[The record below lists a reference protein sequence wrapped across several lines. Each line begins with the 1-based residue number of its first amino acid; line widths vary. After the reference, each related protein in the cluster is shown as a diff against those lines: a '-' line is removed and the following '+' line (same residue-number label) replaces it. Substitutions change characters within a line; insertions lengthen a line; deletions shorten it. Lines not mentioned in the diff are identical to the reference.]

1 MQRLQTTKAASL
13 WSYFLTICSIPHPS
27 KHEESLVD
35 WIVNW
40 AKDNNIACTQ
50 DAVGNLILRK
60 EATPGCEHKT
70 PVILQGHLDMV
81 PQKNNDTVHDFVTD
95 PIIPIIDGEWMHA
108 NNTTLGA
115 DNGIGMASCL
125 TVLADKNIKH
135 GPLEVLLTTSEE
147 IGMVGAFGLQPDSLT
162 GKVLINT
169 DSEQEGDLYI
179 GCAGGVRAYVDLPYQ
194 VMPVE
199 PSDVAYK
206 ITLNG
211 LKGGHSGCDI
221 HLLRANAIIVLADT
235 LTQFHD
241 LPFKLACIEGG
252 SLRNAIPREAHAVIT
267 CGIQDKQALDRLV
280 MNFQAYLQSEYQCVE
295 TDLLLSVTSC
305 ALPSAVLT
313 VESQEKVLSAL
324 KDCPNG
330 IFEMDK
336 DLDDVVQ
343 TSSNLGVL
351 SQQDNAE
358 RSVFTMEM
366 LVRSQVEEEKQ
377 QSVQKIFEH
386 FEQFG
391 ATCHKEGD
399 YPGWKP
405 NTSSNIY
412 QIVKEQYGKLF
423 GSEPKTMVIHAGLE
437 CGLFSNKYP
446 HWDMVSFGPTIKFP
460 HSPDEKVHI
469 PSVDKYWQLLVTSL
483 AAIH

>member
-1 MQRLQTTKAASL
+1 MQQLQTTKAASL

-27 KHEESLVD
+27 RHEETLVA

-40 AKDNNIACTQ
+40 AKENNIACQQ
-50 DAVGNLILRK
+50 DEVGNLILRK
-60 EATPGCEHKT
+60 AATFGCEHKT

-81 PQKNNDTVHDFVTD
+81 PQKNNDTVHDFTTD
-95 PIIPIIDGEWMHA
+95 PIIPHIEGEWMHA
-108 NNTTLGA
+108 SNTTLGA
-115 DNGIGMASCL
+115 DNGVGMASCL
-125 TVLADKNIKH
+125 AVLADDTIKH

-147 IGMVGAFGLQPDSLT
+147 IGMVGAFGLQPDTLN

-194 VMPVE
+194 TLPTA
-199 PSDVAYK
+199 PSEVAYK

-221 HLLRANAIIVLADT
+221 HLLRANAITVLAQT
-235 LTQFHD
+235 LTQFNE
-241 LPFKLACIEGG
+241 LPFNLAAFEGG
-252 SLRNAIPREAHAVIT
+252 SLRNAIPREAYAVIT
-267 CGIQDKQALDRLV
+267 CGIQYQQLLDRLI
-280 MNFQAYLQSEYQCVE
+280 MNAQASLVDQYQCVE
-295 TDLLLSVTSC
+295 DNLLLSIGSC
-305 ALPSAVLT
+305 ALPETVLT
-313 VESQEKVLSAL
+313 SESKEHVLTAL
-324 KDCPNG
+324 ARCPNG

-336 DLDDVVQ
+336 DLEDIVQ

-351 SQQDNAE
+351 SQQLKDGDP
-358 RSVFTMEM
+358 VFTMEM
-366 LVRSQVEEEKQ
+366 LVRSQVEQEKQ
-377 QSVQKIFEH
+377 QSVQRIFDH
-386 FEQFG
+386 FKQYG
-391 ATCHKEGD
+391 GNSHKEGD

-405 NTSSNIY
+405 NTESAVY
-412 QIVKEQYGKLF
+412 QIVKSQYKKLF
-423 GSEPKTMVIHAGLE
+423 DSEPNTMVIHAGLE

-469 PSVDKYWQLLVTSL
+469 PSVDKYWQLLVASL
-483 AAIH
+483 EAID

>member
-1 MQRLQTTKAASL
+1 MHRLQTTKAASL

-27 KHEESLVD
+27 KHEDSLVD

-40 AKDNNIACTQ
+40 AKEKNIACTQ
-50 DAVGNLILRK
+50 DSVGNLILRK
-60 EATPGCEHKT
+60 DATPGCEHKT

-95 PIIPIIDGEWMHA
+95 PITPIIEGEWMHA

-115 DNGIGMASCL
+115 DNGVGMASCL
-125 TVLADKNIKH
+125 SVLADNTIEH

-147 IGMVGAFGLQPDSLT
+147 IGMVGAFGLQSDTLS

-194 VMPVE
+194 TVPVD

-206 ITLNG
+206 ISLNG

-221 HLLRANAIIVLADT
+221 HLLRANAIIVLADI
-235 LTQFHD
+235 LTQFHA
-241 LPFKLACIEGG
+241 LPFRLAKIEGG
-252 SLRNAIPREAHAVIT
+252 SLRNAIPREAHAVLT
-267 CGIQDKQALDRLV
+267 CGIQYKETLDRLI
-280 MNFQAYLQSEYQCVE
+280 MNFKANLINRYQAVE
-295 TDLLLSVTSC
+295 TDLLLSASSC
-305 ALPSAVLT
+305 ALPKEVLT
-313 VESQEKVLSAL
+313 AASQDSVLAAL
-324 KDCPNG
+324 KNCPNG
-330 IFEMDK
+330 IFAMDK

-351 SQQDNAE
+351 SQHDHDGK
-358 RSVFTMEM
+358 SVFTMEM
-366 LVRSQVEEEKQ
+366 LVRSQVEQEKQ
-377 QSVQKIFEH
+377 QSVQRIFDH
-386 FEQFG
+386 FEQYG
-391 ATCHKEGD
+391 ATSHKEGD

-405 NTSSNIY
+405 NTASNIY
-412 QIVKEQYGKLF
+412 QIVKGQYSKLF
-423 GSEPKTMVIHAGLE
+423 GAEPKTMVIHAGLE

-469 PSVDKYWQLLVTSL
+469 PSVDKYWQLLVASL
-483 AAIH
+483 AAID